1 MNKALHV
8 LVYVFLA
15 LAAAALWFER
25 ELSAKRAEL
34 TDRNKL
40 QEEYIAKISKSVE
53 QKQRSDK
60 QTNVEIMK
68 DTDSTENPLDRAPN
82 ENNILDD
89 YNASLEHGSDKFVNI
104 SDSSK
109 LRDRDSLENL
119 VESAKD
125 QQKRLENTRAA
136 LSKLREK
143 LEAEVS
149 ELNALKKSAR
159 EDKATIEKKKQEIEE
174 LETAKKE
181 LEDDNK
187 RIKNDVDNLKS
198 RITPLNDEVNTAK
211 EETEAAKEEVAKLQE
226 KNAQLVK
233 RLQESIQTTPRTGDS
248 VGGATSVDKL
258 PFGDKGKIIRV
269 VNEKMFVVVEFSD
282 KTMDEL
288 KGSDRKGPM
297 PAIEF
302 LVKRNGPDGK
312 PMIVGRIRIVQET
325 SGTNYVT
332 CDILGEWEQ
341 GPLMVGDIVFAD

>member
-1 MNKALHV
+1 MNKVLHV

-68 DTDSTENPLDRAPN
+68 DTDSTESPLDRAPN

-125 QQKRLENTRAA
+125 QQKRLESTRAA

-174 LETAKKE
+174 LENAKKE

-198 RITPLNDEVNTAK
+198 RITSLNDEVNTAK
-211 EETEAAKEEVAKLQE
+211 EETEAAKEEIAKLQE
-226 KNAQLVK
+226 RNAQLVK
-233 RLQESIQTTPRTGDS
+233 RLQESIQTTRTVS
-248 VGGATSVDKL
+248 SAGGATAVDKL
-258 PFGDKGKIIRV
+258 AFGDKGEICRV
-269 VNEKMFVVVEFSD
+269 DNVAKFAIVKLSD

-288 KGSDRKGPM
+288 KGSDRKSPM

-312 PMIVGRIRIVQET
+312 PMIVGRIRIRQET

-341 GPLMVGDIVFAD
+341 GPLMVGDVVFAD